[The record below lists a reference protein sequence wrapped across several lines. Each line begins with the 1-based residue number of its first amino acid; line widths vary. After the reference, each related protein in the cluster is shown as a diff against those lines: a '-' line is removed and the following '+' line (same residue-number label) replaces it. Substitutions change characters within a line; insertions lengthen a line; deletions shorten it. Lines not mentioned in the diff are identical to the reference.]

1 MRLLEW
7 GLFIKGRGCRMV
19 IKILLSFHSFRK
31 GQARGLAIPD
41 DQARQANHTIQLL
54 QQTLECSLML
64 PAFFAN
70 LLRDVPNQPDP
81 AIQPNQACCVKP
93 SLNGNSNSTA
103 SNCLNLRRIRE
114 QRLFSAAVAARILK
128 LSASANHTASTRPN
142 TRTYYTKKER
152 QALSLKRDYPSDS
165 SPAELTSRFKF

>member
-1 MRLLEW
+1 
-7 GLFIKGRGCRMV
+7 MV

-81 AIQPNQACCVKP
+81 AIQPNQACC
-93 SLNGNSNSTA
+93 
-103 SNCLNLRRIRE
+103 
-114 QRLFSAAVAARILK
+114 
-128 LSASANHTASTRPN
+128 
-142 TRTYYTKKER
+142 
-152 QALSLKRDYPSDS
+152 
-165 SPAELTSRFKF
+165 